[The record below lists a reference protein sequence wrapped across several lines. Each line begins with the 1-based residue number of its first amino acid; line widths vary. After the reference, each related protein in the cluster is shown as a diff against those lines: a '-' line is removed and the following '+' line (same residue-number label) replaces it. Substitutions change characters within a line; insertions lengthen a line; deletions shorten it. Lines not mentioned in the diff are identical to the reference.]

1 MKKKITNYSLKDYTK
16 LRTPFC
22 FFDET
27 GNLNDKA
34 NRYFAMG
41 MLKCSQPHFL
51 DYEIQKLRQREK
63 FFDEIKFN
71 KLSKKNINFCLKIL
85 DLIFN
90 VPGLKLSFFILNK
103 DDIDF
108 QLEFKNNLWLAYE
121 IFAQRL
127 LIGNISPHE
136 IVTVIADYVIT
147 PKNVQF
153 EVKVKHA
160 VNNHFKRLAVA
171 GICRVDSKGVN
182 LIQIV
187 DLVLGAIVYEYKLVN
202 KLVTGDKYKIKFL
215 KEFKKKLRIKTFV
228 GGFRNSIF
236 NVFEYKLKNRKTG
249 HRPNG
254 QRP

>member
-1 MKKKITNYSLKDYTK
+1 MKKITLCSLKDYTK

-27 GNLNDKA
+27 GSLNDKA

-41 MLKCSQPHFL
+41 MLKCLQPYFL
-51 DYEIQKLRQREK
+51 DYEIQKLRQRER

-71 KLSKKNINFCLKIL
+71 KISKKNINICLKTL

-90 VPGLKLSFFILNK
+90 VPGLKFSFFILNK

-108 QLEFKNNLWLAYE
+108 QAEFKNDLWLAYE
-121 IFAQRL
+121 VFAEKL
-127 LIGNISPHE
+127 LIGNIAPTE
-136 IVTVIADYVIT
+136 IVAVLADYVTT
-147 PKNVQF
+147 PPAVKF
-153 EVKVKHA
+153 EVNVKHA

-182 LIQIV
+182 LIQII
-187 DLVLGAIVYEYKLVN
+187 DLVLGAIVYDYKLEN
-202 KLVTGDKYKIKFL
+202 KLVSGDKYKIKFL
-215 KEFKKKLRIKTFV
+215 NEFKKKLRVKTFV

-236 NVFEYKLKNRKTG
+236 NVFEYHLKQK
-249 HRPNG
+249 NG
-254 QRP
+254 PSS